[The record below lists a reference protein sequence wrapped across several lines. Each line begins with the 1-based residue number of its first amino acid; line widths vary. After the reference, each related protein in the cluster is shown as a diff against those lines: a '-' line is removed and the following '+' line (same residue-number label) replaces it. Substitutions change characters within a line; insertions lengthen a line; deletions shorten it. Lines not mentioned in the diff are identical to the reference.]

1 MTFHIY
7 DNNDCH
13 RSHAICNNTIYCVFG
28 WLKSLMMES
37 QIYQTTNTGLVR
49 SNCKFKKF
57 DLIILVFYDIFIDMR
72 KGNLHEIYL

>member
-1 MTFHIY
+1 
-7 DNNDCH
+7 
-13 RSHAICNNTIYCVFG
+13 
-28 WLKSLMMES
+28 MMES